1 MPLEELVIRIG
12 LFYYTSDIEKSNV
25 YLIAMPSRIVG
36 NIINY
41 LYDIEANKSLIFAEI
56 ARLMSIL
63 RFVYYC
69 TNGLEKYRGQ
79 DGICFRKAYKRYYV
93 CSFKFW
99 L

>member
-1 MPLEELVIRIG
+1 MKKILIG
-12 LFYYTSDIEKSNV
+12 LYKKYAGIFLVEIIFLIANV

-69 TNGLEKYRGQ
+69 KNGLEKYRGQ

-93 CSFKFW
+93 CEVS
-99 L
+99 